1 MKIKFEKA
9 VIEDAEEIIKVRNK
23 SFYKDYVK
31 YGGCP
36 GYNNTKES
44 MVNIISNTK
53 DRWVFKIISNNE
65 VIGNISVKDNHDS
78 TYYLSCL
85 CVIPEYENK
94 GIGQDAIRFIEDKFP
109 NATIWTL
116 ETPADKERNHYFYKK
131 LGYRIV
137 KEYLDG
143 TVKVVLFEKKVC

>member
-1 MKIKFEKA
+1 MEIKFERA
-9 VIEDAEEIIKVRNK
+9 TIDDAEEIIKVRDK

-31 YGGCP
+31 YGECP

-44 MVNIISNTK
+44 MINIISNIE
-53 DRWVFKIISNNE
+53 DRSVYKIIFNNE
-65 VIGNISVKDNHDS
+65 IVGNISVRDNHDS

-94 GIGQDAIRFIEDKFP
+94 GIGQAAIKFIESEFP
-109 NATIWTL
+109 NATLWDL

-131 LGYRIV
+131 AGYKIV
-137 KEYLDG
+137 KEYMDG
-143 TVKVVLFEKKVC
+143 TVKVVLFEKRID